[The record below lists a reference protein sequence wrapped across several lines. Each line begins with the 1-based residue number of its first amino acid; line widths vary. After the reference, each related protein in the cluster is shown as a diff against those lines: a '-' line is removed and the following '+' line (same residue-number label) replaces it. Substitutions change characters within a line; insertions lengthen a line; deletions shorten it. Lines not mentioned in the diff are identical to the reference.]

1 MQVCSV
7 RSDLAD
13 SWLVQVLVLV
23 LGTLALAKMMCN
35 NNNNKP
41 EPAHKRGII
50 SNSLSI
56 IMCSSHG
63 HR

>member
-23 LGTLALAKMMCN
+23 LGTLALWLWPK
-35 NNNNKP
+35 
-41 EPAHKRGII
+41 
-50 SNSLSI
+50 
-56 IMCSSHG
+56 
-63 HR
+63 